1 MEVLLVLIV
10 LAVGLFIGLK
20 FLKNFTGGTKSIINS
35 RKKIH
40 HKNTTL
46 PSIKIGNTDSLIN
59 AKPYEIS
66 LNNIKGIALEINNN
80 EDNLNLLIENI
91 AFQIINKIGIN
102 KVKFTLI
109 DPKKLGGSF
118 RNLRKLDSKTIGNLV
133 YSKED
138 IRTSISQNFNQSF
151 NIINECLVHYNSLE
165 EYNVKSGTI
174 QPYRFLFIANFPIG
188 FKDSID
194 KLNTILE
201 NSAETG
207 TFVFVTYDKSVNL
220 GSYQG
225 SIQNILNHL
234 TCMVIA
240 KEPKNNLFKIA
251 NGIYKEKVFKLDK
264 NDISSENLTLKY
276 NQLLQANNQTNN
288 YDNQDGIRIPIG
300 KVAGQT
306 HYFTIGYGTENFHG
320 IIGGQSG
327 KGKTVLLNNI
337 IARGIENH
345 SVDELS
351 FILIDCAGVGFQ
363 EYQNSKHI
371 HTLISSSNVD
381 VCVEGIKSLEEE
393 LLRRET
399 LFREFKVQEL
409 KDFNKV
415 APFKLPRLICLI
427 DEFHVLYSGSS
438 KIANYVDSILVEK
451 VIKIGRK
458 FGIHLLVST
467 QSLGSG
473 VRKSIL
479 DNIPLRIAL
488 GMTEDQSMSFLGF
501 KNDSATN
508 LERGVAIYNNQN
520 GNIRANKTVR
530 IDFIDYN
537 DIARIIQSS

>member
-1 MEVLLVLIV
+1 MGTLLILII
-10 LAVGLFIGLK
+10 LALGLFMGSKL
-20 FLKNFTGGTKSIINS
+20 LKNFTGGTKSIINS
-35 RKKIH
+35 QKKAH

-59 AKPYEIS
+59 AKPCEIS
-66 LNNIKGIALEINNN
+66 LNNIKGIALEIKDN
-80 EDNLNLLIENI
+80 EDNLNSLIENI
-91 AFQIINKIGIN
+91 AFQIISKIGMS
-102 KVKFTLI
+102 KVKITLI

-118 RNLRKLDSKTIGNLV
+118 RNLRKLDTKIIGNLV
-133 YSKED
+133 YSEED
-138 IRTSISQNFNQSF
+138 IRTSISNIFNQSF
-151 NIINECLVHYNSLE
+151 NIINECLIHYNSLE
-165 EYNVKSGTI
+165 EYNAKSGTV

-225 SIQNILNHL
+225 SVQNILNHL
-234 TCMVIA
+234 TYMEIA
-240 KEPKNNLFKIA
+240 KEPKNNLFKIS
-251 NGIYKEKVFKLDK
+251 NGIYKEKVFKLDN
-264 NDISSENLTLKY
+264 NDILREGLTLKY
-276 NQLLQANNQTNN
+276 NRLLQTNNQTNN
-288 YDNQDGIRIPIG
+288 YNNQDGLRIPIG

-363 EYQNSKHI
+363 EYQNSNHI
-371 HTLISSSNVD
+371 HNLISSSNVD

-393 LLRRET
+393 LLRREA

-409 KDFNKV
+409 KDFNKI
-415 APFKLPRLICLI
+415 ADFKLPRLICLI

-438 KIANYVDSILVEK
+438 RTSNYVDSILVEK

-458 FGIHLLVST
+458 FGVHLLVST

-488 GMTEDQSMSFLGF
+488 GMTEDQSISFLGF

-537 DIARIIQSS
+537 DIERIIQSS